1 MKRSIFLS
9 ILTLASAFVANC
21 EPLFPFFVDLV
32 GNYTEKKSGDIT
44 LHVGNTNYGGY
55 DAAKEF
61 LESTLPENYGV
72 MIDENKFG
80 NRMVRTYSSTMENG
94 NTSVI
99 YFITEGNDFRIE
111 YAEGPFIAVLPFY
124 E

>member
-1 MKRSIFLS
+1 MKRLLF
-9 ILTLASAFVANC
+9 ASVIAFASVFAANC

-32 GNYTEKKSGDIT
+32 GNYTDKSSGDFT
-44 LHVGNTNYGGY
+44 LNIGETNFGGF
-55 DAAKEF
+55 DSAKEF
-61 LESTLPENYGV
+61 LESTLPESYGV
-72 MIDENKFG
+72 MIDENKIG
-80 NRMVRTYSSTMENG
+80 NRTVRTYSSTMENG